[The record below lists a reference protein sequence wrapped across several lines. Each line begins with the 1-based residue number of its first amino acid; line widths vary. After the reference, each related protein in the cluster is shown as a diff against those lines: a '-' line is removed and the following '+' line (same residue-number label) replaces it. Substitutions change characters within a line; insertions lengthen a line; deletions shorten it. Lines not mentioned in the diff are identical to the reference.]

1 MSSQRRMLRAL
12 AALAGGVGLI
22 AGAAL
27 GATAASA
34 APPYAT
40 TATITSL
47 TFDEKTVASGSTTSL
62 SGTWSLPD
70 NAATPAGFAVDL
82 PAGLQGRTDSF
93 SLLDP
98 KGVAGPSPSP
108 RRRPRSSM
116 RPQARHRGTAAP
128 AALAEPET
136 RLTDCAAAA
145 THPDTDSHAAADS
158 EPHAHPEPE
167 AVKPTIVLDTA
178 AGPQFYPRVTGT
190 GEPGATIDVIDESGT
205 AWRTVMVDPDG
216 TWWTDP
222 QAASACVIDP
232 SEQPAPGSHTLAAR
246 QRTSDGAEQL
256 SDPVA
261 FDVADPPIVLS
272 PTPGETMSAND
283 VLIQLQGIAG
293 ASVQRALAED
303 SQPCRDDLLT
313 LDATGAYAGTFQT
326 TTTGTITVSFRYVD
340 PASGRFGAA
349 TFVTFTVQ

>member
-12 AALAGGVGLI
+12 AALAGGLGLI

-27 GATAASA
+27 GATAAPA

-47 TFDEKTVASGSTTSL
+47 AFDEKTVASGSTTSL

-70 NAATPAGFAVDL
+70 NAATPAGFVVDL
-82 PAGLQGRTDSF
+82 PAGLRGRTDSF

-108 RRRPRSSM
+108 RRRPRSST

-158 EPHAHPEPE
+158 
-167 AVKPTIVLDTA
+167 
-178 AGPQFYPRVTGT
+178 
-190 GEPGATIDVIDESGT
+190 
-205 AWRTVMVDPDG
+205 
-216 TWWTDP
+216 
-222 QAASACVIDP
+222 
-232 SEQPAPGSHTLAAR
+232 
-246 QRTSDGAEQL
+246 L
-256 SDPVA
+256 S
-261 FDVADPPIVLS
+261 
-272 PTPGETMSAND
+272 
-283 VLIQLQGIAG
+283 LIHI
-293 ASVQRALAED
+293 
-303 SQPCRDDLLT
+303 
-313 LDATGAYAGTFQT
+313 
-326 TTTGTITVSFRYVD
+326 
-340 PASGRFGAA
+340 
-349 TFVTFTVQ
+349 